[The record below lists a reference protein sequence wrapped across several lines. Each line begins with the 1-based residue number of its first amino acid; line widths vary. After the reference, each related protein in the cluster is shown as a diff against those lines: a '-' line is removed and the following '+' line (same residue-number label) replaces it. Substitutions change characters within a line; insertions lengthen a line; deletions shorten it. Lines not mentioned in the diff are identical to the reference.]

1 LAIAIDRIRAFEPPE
16 GYYVAFSGG
25 KGKDMVKSNKSKA
38 HTRYRT
44 ADKTIVPGVTT
55 VLGLLNKP
63 ALVPWANKLGLQG
76 IDVGKYV
83 DDKAAIGTLGHAMVT
98 DKLMGIETDTSDY
111 SKNQID
117 LAENCALSFWEWEK
131 ENHIEK
137 VFFCERP
144 MVSEVCRFGG
154 TLDIYAQ
161 VNGRKEIIDLKTGSG
176 IYDEHIWQVAALK
189 KLLEENGYDV
199 DGVRIVNIP
208 RTENEA
214 FMQRI
219 ASDKE
224 SEVGWDIFKALLS
237 VYNLKKEMGRS

>member
-1 LAIAIDRIRAFEPPE
+1 
-16 GYYVAFSGG
+16 
-25 KGKDMVKSNKSKA
+25 MVKSNKTKA
-38 HTRYRT
+38 HIRYRT
-44 ADKTIVPGVTT
+44 ADNAIVPGVTT

-76 IDVGKYV
+76 IDVSKYV
-83 DDKAAIGTLGHAMVT
+83 DDKADIGTLGHAMVT
-98 DKLMGIETDTSDY
+98 DKLIGQETDTADF

-131 ENHIEK
+131 ENPIEE
-137 VFFCERP
+137 VYFCERP
-144 MVSEVCRFGG
+144 MVSEAFRFGG
-154 TLDIYAQ
+154 TLDIYAK

-176 IYDEHIWQVAALK
+176 IYDEHIWQVSALK
-189 KLLEENGYDV
+189 KLLEENGYEV

-224 SEVGWDIFKALLS
+224 AAVGWDIFRNLLS